1 MKHLL
6 TSLMLLAAMSATA
19 KVDTDTVGIDQ
30 SQIKQIITNTTV
42 NSKGKQVTKRYAVVN
57 GYLCT
62 ISKTVIDKITLC
74 KRYNCKLALGVVR
87 NKKTHVPMRVILD

>member
-30 SQIKQIITNTTV
+30 SQIKQIITNTTT
-42 NSKGKQVTKRYAVVN
+42 NSKGKQITKRYAVVN

>member
-30 SQIKQIITNTTV
+30 SQIKQIVINTTT
-42 NSKGKQVTKRYAVVN
+42 NSKGRQVTKHYAVVN

-74 KRYNCKLALGVVR
+74 KRYNCRLALGLVR

>member
-1 MKHLL
+1 
-6 TSLMLLAAMSATA
+6 MLLAAMSATA

-30 SQIKQIITNTTV
+30 SQIKQIVTNTTT
-42 NSKGKQVTKRYAVVN
+42 NSKGKQVTKRYAIVN

-62 ISKTVIDKITLC
+62 ISKTVIDKMTLC
-74 KRYNCKLALGVVR
+74 KRYNCKLALGLVR

>member
-6 TSLMLLAAMSATA
+6 TSIMLLAAMSATA
-19 KVDTDTVGIDQ
+19 KVDTDTIGIDQ

-42 NSKGKQVTKRYAVVN
+42 NSKGKPVIKRYAVVN

-74 KRYNCKLALGVVR
+74 KRYNCRLALGVIR
-87 NKKTHVPMRVILD
+87 NKRTHVPMRVILN

>member
-30 SQIKQIITNTTV
+30 SQIKQIITNTTT
-42 NSKGKQVTKRYAVVN
+42 NSNGKQITKRYAVVN

-74 KRYNCKLALGVVR
+74 KRYNCKLALGVIR

>member
-30 SQIKQIITNTTV
+30 SQIKQIITNTTI

>member
-19 KVDTDTVGIDQ
+19 KVDTDTVCIDQ
-30 SQIKQIITNTTV
+30 SQIKQIITNTTI
-42 NSKGKQVTKRYAVVN
+42 NSKGKPVTKRYAVVN

-62 ISKTVIDKITLC
+62 ISKTAVDKITLC

>member
-1 MKHLL
+1 
-6 TSLMLLAAMSATA
+6 MLLAAMSATA
-19 KVDTDTVGIDQ
+19 KVNIDTIGIDQ
-30 SQIKQIITNTTV
+30 SNIKQIITNTTI

-62 ISKTVIDKITLC
+62 ISKTVVDKITLC
-74 KRYNCKLALGVVR
+74 KRYNCKLALGLVR

>member
-30 SQIKQIITNTTV
+30 SSIKQIITNTTT

-87 NKKTHVPMRVILD
+87 NKKTRVPIRVILD

>member
-1 MKHLL
+1 MKHLF

-19 KVDTDTVGIDQ
+19 KVNTDTIGIDQ
-30 SQIKQIITNTTV
+30 SNIKQIITNTTI

-62 ISKTVIDKITLC
+62 ISKTVVDKITLC
-74 KRYNCKLALGVVR
+74 KRYNCRLALGVVR

>member
-30 SQIKQIITNTTV
+30 SQIKQIVTNTTT
-42 NSKGKQVTKRYAVVN
+42 NSKGRRVTKHYAVVN

-74 KRYNCKLALGVVR
+74 KRYNCKLALGLVR
-87 NKKTHVPMRVILD
+87 NKKTRVPMRVILD

>member
-19 KVDTDTVGIDQ
+19 KVDTDTIGIDQ
-30 SQIKQIITNTTV
+30 SQIKQIITNTTT

-74 KRYNCKLALGVVR
+74 KRYNCKLALGVIR

>member
-30 SQIKQIITNTTV
+30 SQIKQIITNTTT
-42 NSKGKQVTKRYAVVN
+42 NSKGKQITKRYAVVN

-87 NKKTHVPMRVILD
+87 NKKTRIPMRVILD

>member
-6 TSLMLLAAMSATA
+6 TSLMLLVAMSTTA

-30 SQIKQIITNTTV
+30 SSIRQIITNTTTS
-42 NSKGKQVTKRYAVVN
+42 SKGKQITKHYAVVN

-62 ISKTVIDKITLC
+62 ISKTVINKITLC
-74 KRYNCKLALGVVR
+74 KRYNCKLALGLVR
-87 NKKTHVPMRVILD
+87 NKKTHVPIRVILD

>member
-6 TSLMLLAAMSATA
+6 TSLMLLAAVSATA

-30 SQIKQIITNTTV
+30 SQIKQIVTNTTT
-42 NSKGKQVTKRYAVVN
+42 NSKGKQVTKRYAIVN

-62 ISKTVIDKITLC
+62 ISKTVLDKITLC
-74 KRYNCKLALGVVR
+74 KRYNCKLALGLVR

>member
-6 TSLMLLAAMSATA
+6 TSLMLLVAMSTTA

-30 SQIKQIITNTTV
+30 SSIRQIITNTTT
-42 NSKGKQVTKRYAVVN
+42 NSKGKQITKHYAVVN

-62 ISKTVIDKITLC
+62 ISKTVINKVTLC
-74 KRYNCKLALGVVR
+74 KRYNCKLALGLVR

>member
-30 SQIKQIITNTTV
+30 SQIKQIVTNTTT
-42 NSKGKQVTKRYAVVN
+42 NSKGKQVTKRYAIVN

-74 KRYNCKLALGVVR
+74 KRYNCKLALGLVR

>member
-30 SQIKQIITNTTV
+30 SQIKQIIINTTT
-42 NSKGKQVTKRYAVVN
+42 NSKGKQITKRYAVVN

-87 NKKTHVPMRVILD
+87 NKKTRVPMRVILD

>member
-6 TSLMLLAAMSATA
+6 TSLMLLVAMSTTA

-30 SQIKQIITNTTV
+30 LSIRQIITNTTT
-42 NSKGKQVTKRYAVVN
+42 NSKGKQITKHYAVVN

-62 ISKTVIDKITLC
+62 ISKTVINKITLC
-74 KRYNCKLALGVVR
+74 KRYNCKLALGLVR

>member
-30 SQIKQIITNTTV
+30 SQIKQIITNTTI
-42 NSKGKQVTKRYAVVN
+42 NSKGKPVTKRYAVVN

>member
-30 SQIKQIITNTTV
+30 SQIKQIITNTTI

-57 GYLCT
+57 GYLCA
-62 ISKTVIDKITLC
+62 ISKTAIDKITLC
-74 KRYNCKLALGVVR
+74 KRYNLKLALGVVR

>member
-6 TSLMLLAAMSATA
+6 TSIMLLAAMSATA

-30 SQIKQIITNTTV
+30 SQIKQIITNTTI

>member
-30 SQIKQIITNTTV
+30 SQIKQIVTNTTT
-42 NSKGKQVTKRYAVVN
+42 NSKGKQVTKRYAIVN

-62 ISKTVIDKITLC
+62 ISKTVIDKMTLC
-74 KRYNCKLALGVVR
+74 KRYNCKLALGLVR

>member
-19 KVDTDTVGIDQ
+19 KFDTDTVGIDQ
-30 SQIKQIITNTTV
+30 SQIKQIITNTTT
-42 NSKGKQVTKRYAVVN
+42 NSKGRQVTKRYAVVN
-57 GYLCT
+57 GYLCS

>member
-6 TSLMLLAAMSATA
+6 TSLMLLAAVSATA

-30 SQIKQIITNTTV
+30 SQIKQIVTNTTT
-42 NSKGKQVTKRYAVVN
+42 NSKGKQVTKRYAIVN

-62 ISKTVIDKITLC
+62 ISKTVINKITLC
-74 KRYNCKLALGVVR
+74 KRYNCKLALGLVR

>member
-1 MKHLL
+1 MKHLF

-19 KVDTDTVGIDQ
+19 KVNTDTIGIDQ
-30 SQIKQIITNTTV
+30 SNIKQIITNTTT
-42 NSKGKQVTKRYAVVN
+42 NSKGKKVTKRYAVVN

-62 ISKTVIDKITLC
+62 ISKTVVDKITLC
-74 KRYNCKLALGVVR
+74 KRYNCRLALGVVR

>member
-6 TSLMLLAAMSATA
+6 TSLMLLVAMSTTA

-30 SQIKQIITNTTV
+30 SSIRQIITNTTT
-42 NSKGKQVTKRYAVVN
+42 NSKGKQITKHYAVVN

-62 ISKTVIDKITLC
+62 ISKTVINKITLC
-74 KRYNCKLALGVVR
+74 KRYNCKLALGLVR
-87 NKKTHVPMRVILD
+87 NKKTHVPIRVILD

>member
-6 TSLMLLAAMSATA
+6 TSLMLLVAMSTTA

-30 SQIKQIITNTTV
+30 SNIKQIITNTTI
-42 NSKGKQVTKRYAVVN
+42 NSKGKQVTKHYAVVN

-74 KRYNCKLALGVVR
+74 KRYNCRLALGLVR
-87 NKKTHVPMRVILD
+87 NKKNSRPIRVILD

>member
-30 SQIKQIITNTTV
+30 SQIKQIINNTTT

>member
-30 SQIKQIITNTTV
+30 SQIKQIITNTTT
-42 NSKGKQVTKRYAVVN
+42 NIKGKQVTKRYAVVN

>member
-30 SQIKQIITNTTV
+30 SQIKQIITNTTI
-42 NSKGKQVTKRYAVVN
+42 NSKGRQVTKRYAVVN

-62 ISKTVIDKITLC
+62 ISKTVVDKITLC
-74 KRYNCKLALGVVR
+74 KRYNCKLALGVIR

>member
-30 SQIKQIITNTTV
+30 SQIKQIITNTTT
-42 NSKGKQVTKRYAVVN
+42 NSKGKQITKRYAVVN
-57 GYLCT
+57 GYLFT

>member
-6 TSLMLLAAMSATA
+6 TSLMLLVAMSTTA

-30 SQIKQIITNTTV
+30 SSIKQIITNTTT
-42 NSKGKQVTKRYAVVN
+42 NSKGKQITKHYAVVN

-62 ISKTVIDKITLC
+62 ISKTVINKITLC
-74 KRYNCKLALGVVR
+74 KRYKC
-87 NKKTHVPMRVILD
+87 THD